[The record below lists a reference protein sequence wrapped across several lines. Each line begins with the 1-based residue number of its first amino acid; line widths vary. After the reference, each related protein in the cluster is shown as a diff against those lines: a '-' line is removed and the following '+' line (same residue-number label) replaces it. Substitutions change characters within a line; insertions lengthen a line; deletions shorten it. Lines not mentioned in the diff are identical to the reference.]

1 MSLSDRFNNGYN
13 AQKENDNVL
22 SIRYEVRGCPTY
34 LIFDFMARVM
44 MTRTGSSDGGV
55 NVIPFSSLDRGT
67 LIEMRDKLIDLK
79 GNPPELPPEAPVA
92 QAAQKKFNL

>member
-22 SIRYEVRGCPTY
+22 SIKYTVQGGNTY

-44 MTRTGSSDGGV
+44 IARTGSSDGGV
-55 NVIPFSSLDRGT
+55 NVTPFSALDRGA
-67 LIEMRDKLIDLK
+67 LIEMRDKLIALK
-79 GNPPELPPEAPVA
+79 GNPPELPPEAAGA
-92 QAAQKKFNL
+92 QAPARKFNL